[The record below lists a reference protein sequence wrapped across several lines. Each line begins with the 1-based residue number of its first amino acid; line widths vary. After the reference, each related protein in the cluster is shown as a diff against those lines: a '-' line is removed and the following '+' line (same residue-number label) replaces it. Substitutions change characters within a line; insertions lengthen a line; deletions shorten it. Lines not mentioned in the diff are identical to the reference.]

1 MPDELTTFVALVR
14 SMRKSQKAY
23 FRSKDYNTLLDSKRY
38 EGMVDK
44 WIEKFDRKKVEPPL
58 FPDLPF

>member
-14 SMRKSQKAY
+14 SMRDCQKQY
-23 FRSKDYNTLLDSKRY
+23 FKTHDYNTMIDSKKY